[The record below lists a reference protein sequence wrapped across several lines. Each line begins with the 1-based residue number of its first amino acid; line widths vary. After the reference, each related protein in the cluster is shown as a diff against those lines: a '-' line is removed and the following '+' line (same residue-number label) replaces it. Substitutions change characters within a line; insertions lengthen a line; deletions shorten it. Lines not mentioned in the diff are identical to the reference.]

1 MVMKDYSEITSE
13 LNKKIL
19 SMNHAL
25 NDKKWAAAKVI
36 IQDILVDF
44 DELFEIVTIKGA
56 QNEPNV

>member
-1 MVMKDYSEITSE
+1 MKDYSEITST

-25 NDKKWAAAKVI
+25 NNKEWMAAKVI

-44 DELFEIVTIKGA
+44 EDLYEIVTIKAGV
-56 QNEPNV
+56 NHE

>member
-1 MVMKDYSEITSE
+1 MIKDFSEITSV

-25 NDKKWAAAKVI
+25 NDKRWAAAKVI

-44 DELFEIVTIKGA
+44 EDLYEIVTIKVEV
-56 QNEPNV
+56 NRE